1 MWKSIVKKLALRSY
15 RRRLPDLLR
24 RRYGRET
31 HYRPEQVESVARD
44 HGFRLDYLCFAF
56 AMFCERGVFDE
67 LHAARGETCDYD
79 AMHVAAGEPCSH
91 AVTAHDH
98 GHHGHDGHHHGG
110 GHDGMVDHDHAS
122 HFGHHSD
129 FDSWGH
135 Q

>member
-79 AMHVAAGEPCSH
+79 AMHVAAGEPCSQ
-91 AVTAHDH
+91 AVAAHDQHH
-98 GHHGHDGHHHGG
+98 GHHDQHSDDRDGIFGHDHS
-110 GHDGMVDHDHAS
+110 GHDS
-122 HFGHHSD
+122 WHHSD

-135 Q
+135 